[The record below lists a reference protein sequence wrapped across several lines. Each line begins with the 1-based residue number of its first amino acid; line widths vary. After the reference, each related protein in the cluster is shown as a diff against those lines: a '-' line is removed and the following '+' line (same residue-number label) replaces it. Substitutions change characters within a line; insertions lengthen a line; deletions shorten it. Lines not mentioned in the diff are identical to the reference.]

1 MIFKEISVNTLY
13 LGLLIS
19 TYFSATGQVRNGRCV
34 NALYLGLLISTRHQT
49 QISSRLFRCQCPL
62 SWAAHFYCRI
72 DILAPYICE
81 CVNALYLGLLISTPP
96 LKIPSIYAAF
106 RAYFCRYFSEYS
118 ENFFKKVLKVGKR
131 RIVFLR
137 YNFLQFNNQSYFRDF
152 TDGFPRL
159 LCYTFILITIIKSI
173 KNLIIRITCI
183 HINQLASP
191 RFKPM

>member
-1 MIFKEISVNTLY
+1 MYYSWNKKYKSVITQSNHFYNGKLA
-13 LGLLIS
+13 
-19 TYFSATGQVRNGRCV
+19 FDFQRN
-34 NALYLGLLISTRHQT
+34 Q
-49 QISSRLFRCQCPL
+49 CQCPL
-62 SWAAHFYCRI
+62 SWAAHFYRI
-72 DILAPYICE
+72 SGRWTELLKE

-152 TDGFPRL
+152 TDGFPKL

-173 KNLIIRITCI
+173 KKFDNKNNLYT
-183 HINQLASP
+183 HQSTGKSTL
-191 RFKPM
+191 

>member
-34 NALYLGLLISTRHQT
+34 NALYLGLLISTFERVSVNGT
-49 QISSRLFRCQCPL
+49 YIVSMPSILGCSFLRSDDKFRFIQIL
-62 SWAAHFYCRI
+62 
-72 DILAPYICE
+72 

-152 TDGFPRL
+152 TDGFPQL

-173 KNLIIRITCI
+173 KKFDNKNNLYT
-183 HINQLASP
+183 HQSTGKSTL
-191 RFKPM
+191 